1 MSMQLLRRGCS
12 APLSVNPNSLVTQ
25 PSSLFCRV
33 DFEGGNANVA
43 QQSYGPKNS
52 CHLCLQKAHF
62 RRITWLVEFLCRFGV
77 FSRIDSFGLRY
88 RQKLE
93 NSKDC
98 YSRPTRAW
106 ITLLLCH
113 LTVTETKLWFQRV
126 LFWTHLTKANHV
138 GSSKTLPKHQRLL
151 DCIKVR
157 AVSCEYPYSLATTHG
172 IQQYQIV
179 VAEHL
184 IPISFGEV
192 LPGIC
197 KPGDSCLPDG
207 KS

>member
-1 MSMQLLRRGCS
+1 MPPKSTFSAHYMVSGILVSVWRVQSNRFLRS
-12 APLSVNPNSLVTQ
+12 Q
-25 PSSLFCRV
+25 IPS
-33 DFEGGNANVA
+33 EIA
-43 QQSYGPKNS
+43 
-52 CHLCLQKAHF
+52 
-62 RRITWLVEFLCRFGV
+62 
-77 FSRIDSFGLRY
+77 
-88 RQKLE
+88 
-93 NSKDC
+93 NSKAQLFSTNLGLDN
-98 YSRPTRAW
+98 
-106 ITLLLCH
+106 
-113 LTVTETKLWFQRV
+113 TETKLWFQRV

-157 AVSCEYPYSLATTHG
+157 AVSCEYFYSLATTHG

-184 IPISFGEV
+184 IAISFGEV